1 MPGNVRTVS
10 SLRVSPT
17 PASVGYVRAVLRND
31 LAILPESVREE
42 VALVATELLGNA
54 VLHARALDDGHITI
68 AWGVG
73 EHGVEI
79 AVTDGGSPTRP
90 AVAEPGTT
98 DTRGRG
104 LSIVATLAA
113 RWGVEQH
120 DSTTTVWAVVP
131 LTDRDWIDRE
141 LSSRNS
147 SILDTR
153 ESASHDSLR
162 GDSISIERRA
172 VARPL

>member
-1 MPGNVRTVS
+1 M
-10 SLRVSPT
+10 
-17 PASVGYVRAVLRND
+17 
-31 LAILPESVREE
+31 I
-42 VALVATELLGNA
+42 ATELVGNA
-54 VLHARALDDGHITI
+54 VLHARALEDGQLTI

-79 AVTDGGSPTRP
+79 SVTDGGSPTQPR
-90 AVAEPGTT
+90 VAEPEST

-120 DSTTTVWAVVP
+120 DASTTVWAVVP

-141 LSSRNS
+141 LNSR
-147 SILDTR
+147 
-153 ESASHDSLR
+153 
-162 GDSISIERRA
+162 DSITIDDQVPA
-172 VARPL
+172 YPL